1 MYSLFLYSITN
12 IPMKETKLE
21 MQWSEERK
29 GWVWTTLMSAALI
42 WALWVLSPQAWL
54 AQTVSSTDEGA
65 QVTEVTQPWTE
76 VEQEKDTITLGEA
89 IQQAEGSWTYV
100 VWEEDGP
107 WIEPDPDWEWWIS
120 VGWFIQ
126 VWTSVVPDF
135 ANIFSDKMSGMIAI
149 DAKHQKT
156 WLWLTV
162 IRLDDFH
169 TDPEYPLSR
178 ASVVVPYRSVSSKDG
193 KRSASTSVELSF
205 IDQMPWKIWCTPV
218 VVWTYNADGW
228 TFEWKYFHDFKEWK
242 DMDAFR
248 LWITKKIWDIMKLT
262 AQWWYKSDYAKKF
275 YGRIIADV
283 DLWGW
288 FWAQLSCIARD
299 WTITPTWW
307 IMYKF

>member
-193 KRSASTSVELSF
+193 KRSASTSV
-205 IDQMPWKIWCTPV
+205 
-218 VVWTYNADGW
+218 
-228 TFEWKYFHDFKEWK
+228 
-242 DMDAFR
+242 
-248 LWITKKIWDIMKLT
+248 
-262 AQWWYKSDYAKKF
+262 
-275 YGRIIADV
+275 
-283 DLWGW
+283 
-288 FWAQLSCIARD
+288 
-299 WTITPTWW
+299 
-307 IMYKF
+307 